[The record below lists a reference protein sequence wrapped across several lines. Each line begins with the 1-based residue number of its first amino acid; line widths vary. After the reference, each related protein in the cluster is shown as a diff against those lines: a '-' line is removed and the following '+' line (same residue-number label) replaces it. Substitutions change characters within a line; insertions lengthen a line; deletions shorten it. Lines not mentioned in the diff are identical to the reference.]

1 MQHLRNHATTAAN
14 TVSKAEARK
23 ITKERVNR
31 IKDLHDVF
39 VASRQHSMLIVF
51 QGMDGSGKD
60 GAAKNVFGLCAP
72 YGLRSYSFKRPTEEE
87 RSHDFLWRIY
97 KQLPAKGEIALFNR
111 SHYEDV
117 VIQRVHNW
125 IDKKRVQQRIN
136 AINAFEENLRDDNNT
151 TILKFFLHI
160 SYEQQQIE
168 LQQRIDDPTKQWKHN
183 ANDWKE
189 RELWDEYM
197 NAYDHAIRSSSIPW
211 HIIPVDQRWYR
222 DYLISGIVLEA
233 MENMQLD
240 YPRLQAEETDK

>member
-1 MQHLRNHATTAAN
+1 MQHLREHATTAAE
-14 TVSKAEARK
+14 TISKGEAKK
-23 ITKERVNR
+23 ITNARVERIR
-31 IKDLHDVF
+31 DLHDIF

-87 RSHDFLWRIY
+87 LAHDFLWRIY
-97 KQLPAKGEIALFNR
+97 RQLPAKGEIALFNR
-111 SHYEDV
+111 SHYEDI

-125 IDKKRVQQRIN
+125 IDDERVQQRMK
-136 AINAFEENLRDDNNT
+136 AINTFEETLRDDNNT

-160 SYEQQQIE
+160 SYEQQAVE

-183 ANDWKE
+183 SNDWKE
-189 RELWDEYM
+189 RELWDDYM
-197 NAYDHAIRSSSIPW
+197 NAYDYAISNSHIPW

-233 MENMQLD
+233 LEKMQLD
-240 YPRLQAEETDK
+240 YPRLQPEGSKK